1 MRFDSKEWV
10 DLGSTG
16 FSKGEASYLSLAFS
30 KDGKP
35 YLAYSDGGNY
45 FKVSVMKF
53 DSVFQES
60 NYFSMYLFPN
70 PATDKITIELSGK
83 PMVRDL
89 VIVNVQG
96 QDILTQKSTEPI
108 TQIDISSLPA
118 GIYFVRLTNDKTVA
132 VGKIIKE

>member
-1 MRFDSKEWV
+1 
-10 DLGSTG
+10 
-16 FSKGEASYLSLAFS
+16 
-30 KDGKP
+30 
-35 YLAYSDGGNY
+35 
-45 FKVSVMKF
+45 
-53 DSVFQES
+53 
-60 NYFSMYLFPN
+60 MYLFPN
-70 PATDKITIELSGK
+70 PATDKITIDLSGK
-83 PMVRDL
+83 TMVRDL